1 MKKYITFTVIFMI
14 MCLMLSGC
22 KKEEEKPEFLYD
34 LPVTYELVAEIKED
48 SLAATGCEL
57 ILTNQG
63 AETQFDFGYVGY
75 KVERYED
82 GEWSEMPLVN
92 QYSEDIALGFRLN
105 PGESTEFRVGWSE
118 LYGELP
124 SGKYRYIKS
133 VEMWKPKQL
142 TQVVCFFIEFTL

>member
-1 MKKYITFTVIFMI
+1 MKKYITFTVIFMT
-14 MCLMLSGC
+14 MFLMLSGC

-92 QYSEDIALGFRLN
+92 LYSEDIAL
-105 PGESTEFRVGWSE
+105 
-118 LYGELP
+118 
-124 SGKYRYIKS
+124 
-133 VEMWKPKQL
+133 
-142 TQVVCFFIEFTL
+142 

>member
-1 MKKYITFTVIFMI
+1 MKKYITITVIFMI

-22 KKEEEKPEFLYD
+22 KKEEKPESLYD

-48 SLAATGCEL
+48 SLSAIGCEL

-63 AETQFDFGYVGY
+63 TETQFEFGYYGY

-92 QYSEDIALGFRLN
+92 LYSEDILVGFQLN
-105 PGESTEFRVGWSE
+105 PGESTEFRAGWSE

-124 SGKYRYIKS
+124 AGKYRYIKS

-142 TQVVCFFIEFTL
+142 TQDVCFFIEFTLK

>member
-1 MKKYITFTVIFMI
+1 MKKYITITVVFMM
-14 MCLMLSGC
+14 MCLMLWGC
-22 KKEEEKPEFLYD
+22 KKEEEKPEVLYD

-48 SLAATGCEL
+48 SLSSTGCEL
-57 ILTNQG
+57 ILTNEG
-63 AETQFDFGYVGY
+63 AECEFEFGHMGY

-92 QYSEDIALGFRLN
+92 QFVSGIALGYQLN
-105 PGESTEFRVGWSE
+105 PGDSTEFRVGWSE

-133 VEMWKPKQL
+133 VEMWKPKHL
-142 TQVVCFFIEFTL
+142 TQDVCFFVEFTL